1 MTYTKTLKFS
11 SILLFF
17 CLFFSANAITAQTM
31 IILDHDNDGIVDT
44 MDDDDDNDGI
54 LDEIERQAPN
64 PDMDND
70 GIPNIWDL
78 DSDND
83 GISDAIEAGFA
94 DINGDGIVDGF
105 VDKNRDGVHDL
116 LRTDFFI
123 ADTDLDN
130 LPNWIDTDSNNDG
143 LVDAVAMGGLD
154 ENGDGRL
161 DGFRDSDGDGFH
173 DKVDGDVGNILYP
186 GDSSLTSSSK
196 SAFIPNLE
204 EFKNYRTLQRLARTC
219 SDVDMDGLCDEYDG
233 DVGNTLRLGYDFLV
247 EEL

>member
-1 MTYTKTLKFS
+1 MTYFKTSIFL
-11 SILLFF
+11 SILLF
-17 CLFFSANAITAQTM
+17 CVIEMHAISAQTV
-31 IILDHDNDGIVDT
+31 IILDHDNDGIVDAI
-44 MDDDDDNDGI
+44 DLDDDNDGI
-54 LDEIERQAPN
+54 LDEIELKAPHA
-64 PDMDND
+64 DMDND

-105 VDKNRDGVHDL
+105 VDADGDGVHDL

-123 ADTDLDN
+123 VDADLDG
-130 LPNWIDTDSNNDG
+130 LPNWMDTDSNNDG

-173 DKVDGDVGNILYP
+173 DKVDGDVGNMLSP
-186 GDSSLTSSSK
+186 GDSSLTPSSK
-196 SAFIPNLE
+196 YAFIPNQE
-204 EFKNYRTLQRLARTC
+204 EFKNYTSLQRLARTC
-219 SDVDMDGLCDEYDG
+219 IDLDMDGLCDDYDG
-233 DVGNTLRLGYDFLV
+233 DIGNTLKLGYDFLSD
-247 EEL
+247 EL